1 MRSRPIPLREVRRRN
16 RYSGHWSS
24 SWPRLCGASSSIGRT
39 NDRLPILTILASGS
53 HLDHDEGDG
62 RLLFEQIA
70 QMDLEGVSLQVGIL
84 FTNTSFQNESLPPK
98 NVPGRTY
105 YAAASMTIQRGAP
118 RVRNLNFLAEFLRT
132 LAHPDVLKHCSGA
145 NFPTIHTQEVVA
157 SSCLSKSEA
166 TR

>member
-53 HLDHDEGDG
+53 HLDHGEGDG

-70 QMDLEGVSLQVGIL
+70 QMDLEGIVCKRKDSPYKVTEKPSRHWIKV
-84 FTNTSFQNESLPPK
+84 K
-98 NVPGRTY
+98 NSRYSQLEGR
-105 YAAASMTIQRGAP
+105 G
-118 RVRNLNFLAEFLRT
+118 
-132 LAHPDVLKHCSGA
+132 
-145 NFPTIHTQEVVA
+145 VV
-157 SSCLSKSEA
+157 
-166 TR
+166 